1 MRVDHPNNA
10 KIGGVCA
17 YVGESLPVHNF
28 SNSYLS
34 QCLTFELTIDN
45 KKAVI
50 ALYRSPSQT
59 SDEPDSFSSTS
70 EKLLINIKT
79 CDPHFV
85 ILLGDSNAKSK
96 FWSVDDTTS
105 GEDAIL
111 ENLTVLHRMKQ
122 LISAPTHVL

>member
-1 MRVDHPNNA
+1 MRVDHPNNV

-17 YVGESLPVHNF
+17 YVGESLPVRNF

-34 QCLTFELTIDN
+34 QCLTFELTIHY

-59 SDEPDSFSSTS
+59 SDEPDCFSSTS

-79 CDPHFV
+79 CDPHFM
-85 ILLGDSNAKSK
+85 ILLCDSNAKSK
-96 FWSVDDTTS
+96 FWLVNDTTT
-105 GEDAIL
+105 GEDIIL
-111 ENLTVLHRMKQ
+111 ENLTFLHRMN
-122 LISAPTHVL
+122 